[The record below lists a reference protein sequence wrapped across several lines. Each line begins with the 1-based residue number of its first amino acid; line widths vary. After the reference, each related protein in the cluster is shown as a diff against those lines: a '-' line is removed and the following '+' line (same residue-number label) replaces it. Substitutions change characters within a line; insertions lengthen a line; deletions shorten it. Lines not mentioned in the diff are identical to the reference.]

1 MTGKMKRREFIT
13 LLAGAAA
20 WPLAARAQQ
29 PERMPVVG
37 YLDFYAAEPT
47 GLFLAAFRKG
57 LSEAGYVEG
66 RNVTVEYRY
75 ANSDKE
81 RLPDLVADLIRRRMA
96 VIVTPFGTAA
106 ALAAKS
112 ATATIPIVFMT
123 SADPVQ
129 EGLVA
134 SFNRPGGNVT
144 GLSIM
149 SVELGAKRL
158 GLLHELIPG
167 ARRIAALINPNS
179 AIAEQLIREAQT
191 GASTIGWQVEV
202 VYASTNR
209 EVDTSFASF
218 AQKRV
223 DAVFISADQFFT
235 SRRVQFASLATH
247 YRLPAI
253 YSYRGFAE
261 VGGLMSYGPSLPDQY
276 SQLGIYTGR
285 ILKGKKPADM
295 PVLRPTKFEFVI
307 NLQTAKLLGI
317 DVPQTLLAQADEVIE

>member
-1 MTGKMKRREFIT
+1 VKRREFIT
-13 LLAGAAA
+13 LLSGAAA
-20 WPLAARAQQ
+20 WPLAACAQQ
-29 PERMPVVG
+29 VAMPVVG

-47 GLFLAAFRKG
+47 GVFLAAFRKG
-57 LSEAGYVEG
+57 LSETGYVEG
-66 RNVTVEYRY
+66 RNATIEYRY
-75 ANSDKE
+75 ANSDSE
-81 RLPDLVADLIRRRMA
+81 RLPDLVADLIRRRVA

-134 SFNRPGGNVT
+134 SFNRPGGNIT

-167 ARRIAALINPNS
+167 ARRIAALINPHS
-179 AIAEQLIREAQT
+179 SIAEPLIREAQA

-209 EVDTSFASF
+209 GIDMAFASF
-218 AQKRV
+218 EKKQI
-223 DAVFISADQFFT
+223 DAVFISSDQLFT
-235 SRRVQFASLATH
+235 SRRVHLASLATH

-253 YSYRGFAE
+253 YSYRGFTE
-261 VGGLMSYGPSLPDQY
+261 VGGLMSYGPRLPNQY
-276 SQLGIYTGR
+276 GQLGIYTGR
-285 ILKGKKPADM
+285 ILKGEKPADM
-295 PVLRPTKFEFVI
+295 PILRPTKFEFVM